1 MGNGEQSEM
10 AAQSQDF
17 TVRYPA
23 GSYVFRQG
31 DPGAAMFIIQSG
43 EVAILRT
50 MGGREQRLAVLEE
63 GDFFGEMAV
72 LEDLP
77 RVASARAEND
87 CTLLRIDAT
96 TFDQMA
102 RHNPEIPVRML
113 RKLSARLR
121 EVSAPADLE
130 RPSSTAAVQAA
141 RAATGPTAGSGPQR
155 VFLVH
160 PDSGAEL
167 PLVAGGESFIGRVDP
182 STGFTPTVE
191 LKPHDPQRSTSR
203 RHARIIAR
211 DGRYF
216 LREEIGVANGTFVN
230 DERVAT
236 GVEVPLTNGDEV
248 KFGLV
253 RMRFRV
259 A

>member
-1 MGNGEQSEM
+1 MATNGDK
-10 AAQSQDF
+10 AAVSPDF

-23 GSYVFRQG
+23 GAYIFRQDEPG
-31 DPGAAMFIIQSG
+31 DAMFIIQAGDVS
-43 EVAILRT
+43 ILRT
-50 MGGREQRLAVLEE
+50 VKGREQRLATLEE

-77 RVASARAEND
+77 RVASARAESD
-87 CTLLRIDAT
+87 CTLLRIDAS

-121 EVSAPADLE
+121 EVSSQADLE
-130 RPSSTAAVQAA
+130 KVPAPTGSMRTVPPVAAAA
-141 RAATGPTAGSGPQR
+141 PASAPGR
-155 VFLVH
+155 VRLVE

-167 PLVAGGESFIGRVDP
+167 PLVADGESFIGRVDP

-203 RHARIIAR
+203 RHARIVSR
-211 DGRYF
+211 DGGYF

-230 DERVAT
+230 GERVAT
-236 GVEVPLTNGDEV
+236 GLEVALKDGDEV

-253 RMRFRV
+253 RMRFRIG
-259 A
+259 